1 MSPTPQGASLGDYLK
16 ALPQYLLPHHAL
28 SRIIYFLT
36 RIKTPLKNP
45 LGRLFIKSFKVD
57 MSEAKREKIEEYA
70 SFNEFFTREL
80 KSGLRPIDATENGIT
95 SPVDGTVSQ
104 AYPIKEGRIFQ
115 AKGRDYTLL
124 ELLGGDEAVAAQF
137 EGGIFST
144 IYLSP
149 RDYHRIHMPQEG
161 ALKQMIYI
169 PGRLFSV
176 AAHTVRVVP
185 RLFARNERVVALFET
200 DSGPLAM
207 VLVGAMNVSAIDT
220 IWQQKITP
228 TRGKGVRRW
237 DYSNEEAITLQ
248 KGAEMGRFNMGSTVI
263 LVAPKGTQWSET
275 LRAGNP
281 VRLGELIGQTATP
294 NPSKK
299 TNAAA
304 DSSA

>member
-1 MSPTPQGASLGDYLK
+1 MSSQPQGASLGDYLK

-28 SRIIYFLT
+28 SRVIYFFT
-36 RIKTPLKNP
+36 RLKTPLKNP
-45 LGRLFIKSFKVD
+45 VGRWFIKTFKVD
-57 MSEAKREKIEEYA
+57 MSEAQESNIEAYA

-80 KSGLRPIDATENGIT
+80 KTGLRPIDPTEHGLT

-104 AYPIKEGRIFQ
+104 AMPIEKGSVFQ

-124 ELLGGDEAVAAQF
+124 ELLGGDADLTARF

-144 IYLSP
+144 LYLSP

-161 ALKQMIYI
+161 TLKQMIYI

-200 DSGPLAM
+200 AHGPLAM

-220 IWQQKITP
+220 VWQQKITP
-228 TRGKGVRRW
+228 SKGKGIRRW
-237 DYSNEEAITLQ
+237 DYSEEQAITLKQ
-248 KGAEMGRFNMGSTVI
+248 GAEMGRFNMGSTVI
-263 LVAPKGTQWSET
+263 LVASAGAQWSEH
-275 LRAGNP
+275 LQAGEP
-281 VRLGELIGQTATP
+281 VRMGELIGKRP
-294 NPSKK
+294 ISPK
-299 TNAAA
+299 
-304 DSSA
+304 